1 MTETRKQKMPFKLYA
16 PGTRKNNRFIIVR
29 VFVDGRR
36 VELSTQTTNK
46 ADAREFAKGVERE
59 MIGNRLP
66 RPGDTVS
73 FAEAAH
79 LYAASRGLDLEH
91 PETITAIRGPRS
103 TPSAG

>member
-1 MTETRKQKMPFKLYA
+1 MPFKLYA